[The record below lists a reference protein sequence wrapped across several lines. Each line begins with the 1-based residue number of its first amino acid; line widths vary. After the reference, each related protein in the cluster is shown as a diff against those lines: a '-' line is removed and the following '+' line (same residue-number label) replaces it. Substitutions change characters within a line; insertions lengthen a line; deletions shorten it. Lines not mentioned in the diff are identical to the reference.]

1 MGSLPFGEELT
12 MKNNAWEFAEAFN
25 EMKDVYYNL
34 GYEDN
39 YIDTLDHYESLLS
52 GNVNYKSA

>member
-1 MGSLPFGEELT
+1 
-12 MKNNAWEFAEAFN
+12 MKNNAWEFVEAFN
-25 EMKDVYYNL
+25 EMKDVYDNL